1 MTFTSNVQTLL
12 IRELDGLG
20 REVGLFPDDRQLWVT
35 PVGVSNSAGNLA
47 LHVAGNLQHFVG
59 ALLGGTGYV
68 RDRDSE
74 FATRTGT
81 RAGIQQELLAATQAV
96 ESTLAR
102 MDTTVLQRP
111 MPGAPNGLTIRT
123 DLFLLH
129 LVSHAAFHLGQ
140 AGYIRRIVCGDA
152 TSSGPL
158 PMSMLSTRPL

>member
-1 MTFTSNVQTLL
+1 MTFTSDVERLL
-12 IRELDGLG
+12 TRELDGLG

-35 PVGVSNSAGNLA
+35 PVGISNAAGNLA

-68 RDRDSE
+68 RDRDRE

-81 RAGIQQELLAATQAV
+81 RAHVHQELQAAARAV

-102 MDTTVLQRP
+102 MDTAALQLP
-111 MPGAPNGLTIRT
+111 MPGAPNALTIRT

-140 AGYIRRIVCGDA
+140 AGYVRRIVCGDA

-158 PMSMLSTRPL
+158 PMSMLSD

>member
-1 MTFTSNVQTLL
+1 MTFTGDVQTLL

-81 RAGIQQELLAATQAV
+81 RAGIQQELRAAAQAV
-96 ESTLAR
+96 ESTLSR
-102 MDTTVLQRP
+102 IDITTLQRP

-129 LVSHAAFHLGQ
+129 LVSHTAFHLGQ
-140 AGYIRRIVCGDA
+140 AGYVRRIVCGDA
-152 TSSGPL
+152 TSAGPL
-158 PMSMLSTRPL
+158 PMSMLATRPL